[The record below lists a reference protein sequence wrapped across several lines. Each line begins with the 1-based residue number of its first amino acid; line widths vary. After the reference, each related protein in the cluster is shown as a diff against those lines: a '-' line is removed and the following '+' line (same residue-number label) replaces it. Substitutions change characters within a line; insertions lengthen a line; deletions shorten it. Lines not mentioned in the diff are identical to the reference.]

1 MVDMSEN
8 DRQEAHQMR
17 KKQRRR
23 KGESNPVGVVA
34 VILLLCICFL
44 VDAGMGFG
52 ALLGAAA
59 GFFAWSLLKEGGPH
73 KEDALAGRVAFLDT
87 AVLRQNFS
95 IPQNMP
101 IPYAVLDIRGHI
113 LMYNEKF
120 AKDFPEME
128 RVAPVVEQLKKAGI
142 GVHAEVEV
150 QGKHYDAVLNQC
162 EVLEENGAI
171 GYVLNLTLVDISAQY
186 ALEERLEQ
194 KETVIGM
201 LFLDNYEDVMESL
214 PEDRQPLLSAI
225 IDRKLTQFAADVNG
239 VMRKLQ
245 KDRYIF
251 LLSKGDLETL
261 KEKKFDVMNTIREI
275 NVGEHIPVTMS
286 MGIGIGGG
294 SLDDAMQ
301 SAKAA
306 LDLALGRGGDQVLI
320 KEGEKYLFY
329 GAKAGEVG
337 RNGRIRARVKADALW
352 ELMGA
357 ASSIMVMG
365 HRNADLD
372 SLGSGMGVCAI
383 ARAMGKRCHIVLN
396 EVSAGVKCIAGQMA
410 EDEYY
415 QTAFL
420 KEKDA
425 VKEMDDKTL
434 VIIVD
439 THRIGMVEAPSVLE
453 AAKQIVVFD
462 HHRKSTQDFIE
473 QAVLLYHEPY
483 ASSTSELITEMI
495 QHIGKKIRLRPI
507 EADALLAGITVDT
520 KNFAVKTGAITFE
533 AAGFLRR
540 NGADSI
546 RVRRLFQNDMDSYK
560 AKATAVK
567 DAELYRGSIALS
579 VCPASAE
586 NSTLTAAQAADDLM
600 NVSGV
605 QASFVCC
612 KVGDTVYVSAR
623 SFGDVNVQRIM
634 EKLGGGGHFTVS
646 GAQLKECSAEEAKEM
661 VRKAIDEYLKEET
674 A

>member
-1 MVDMSEN
+1 MVDTSEH
-8 DRQEAHQMR
+8 DKREAYQM
-17 KKQRRR
+17 KK
-23 KGESNPVGVVA
+23 KKESNPVGVVA
-34 VILLLCICFL
+34 VILLICICFL
-44 VDAGMGFG
+44 VDAGVGFG

-59 GFFAWSLLKEGGPH
+59 GFFAWSLLKEGGSH
-73 KEDALAGRVAFLDT
+73 KEEAAAGRVAFLDT

-120 AKDFPEME
+120 AKEFPAMEMIE
-128 RVAPVVEQLKKAGI
+128 PVIEQLKKAGV
-142 GVHAEVEV
+142 GEHAVVEV
-150 QGKHYDAVLNQC
+150 QGKHYDAMLNQC
-162 EVLEENGAI
+162 EVMEENGAI
-171 GYVLNLTLVDISAQY
+171 GYVLNLTLVDISKQFE
-186 ALEERLEQ
+186 LEEKLDHN
-194 KETVIGM
+194 ETVIGM

-214 PEDRQPLLSAI
+214 AEDRQPLLSAI
-225 IDRKLTQFAADVNG
+225 VDRKLTQFAADANG

-245 KDRYIF
+245 KDRYIL
-251 LLSKGDLETL
+251 LLSKGNLEAL
-261 KEKKFDVMNTIREI
+261 KEKKFDIMNTIREI

-357 ASSIMVMG
+357 SSSIMVMG

-372 SLGSGMGVCAI
+372 SLGSSMGVCAI
-383 ARAMGKRCHIVLN
+383 ARAMGKKCHIVMN
-396 EVSAGVKCIAGQMA
+396 EVSTGIKCISGQMA

-415 QTAFL
+415 QTAFI

-425 VKEMDDKTL
+425 GREMDDKTL
-434 VIIVD
+434 VIVVD

-453 AAKQIVVFD
+453 AAKKIVVFD

-495 QHIGKKIRLRPI
+495 QHIGKKIRLRSI

-546 RVRRLFQNDMDSYK
+546 RVRMLFQNDIDSYK

-567 DAELYRGSIALS
+567 DAELYLGSIALS
-579 VCPASAE
+579 VCPANAE

-605 QASFVCC
+605 KASFVCC
-612 KVGDTVYVSAR
+612 KVGDMVYVSAR

-646 GAQLKECSAEEAKEM
+646 GAQLKDCSAEEAKEM

-674 A
+674 T